1 MINPSEIFENAI
13 NHWRDDKGIGTAVI
27 SHPLNDKL
35 MVLGILQR
43 MYARSPT
50 INTVIITKSFTERQI
65 ITEFLTQQEDS
76 EENNEEFRNLISSG
90 KIKVFTDSY
99 IKTYKVSVYS
109 VYPLL
114 CIWYRPDSACTEILD
129 YVSRCKFR
137 LVIMNKFLSNY
148 EDISKIYQVAPLL
161 SDFKQAEVEAIR
173 LSTPVEETQIGID
186 IPADD
191 NVAKLLK
198 YYDEYITTSLN
209 IFGSFDIMQQA
220 NVGNQQLNISSIQIC
235 YKIAQENGWNEHLDM
250 SIEFNIEI
258 DKLYNPNNLK
268 ERASK
273 TYEIIRERNK
283 LLSDYNGKL
292 DIILDIVRA
301 NEDKKIL
308 IINKRGEFASAVTEF
323 LNTFSETDICGNY
336 HDKVDNIPAVTF
348 TGQPVYYKSGAR
360 KGERKMMGAKAQK
373 TLNVERFNNDF
384 IHVLSTNNSPDKD
397 LAIDVDV
404 VIITSPMCEDIK
416 SYMYRLSKIY
426 FRSKHIYLYSLYCR
440 NTSEQKMIERKSLS
454 DNHNVKNSF
463 ANENNSD
470 FIVDD

>member
-1 MINPSEIFENAI
+1 MINPGEIFENAI
-13 NHWRDDKGIGTAVI
+13 NHWRDEKGIGTAVI
-27 SHPLNDKL
+27 PHPLNDKL
-35 MVLGILQR
+35 IVLGVLQR
-43 MYARSPT
+43 IYARSPT
-50 INTVIITKSFTERQI
+50 LNTVIIAKSFSERQT

-76 EENNEEFRNLISSG
+76 EENNEEFKKLISAG

-99 IKTYKVSVYS
+99 IKTCNVST
-109 VYPLL
+109 YPLL
-114 CIWYRPDSACTEILD
+114 CIWYRPDSACKEVLD

-137 LVIMNKFLSNY
+137 LIVMNKILSNY

-161 SDFKQAEVEAIR
+161 SDFQQAEVEAIR

-186 IPADD
+186 IPAND
-191 NVAKLLK
+191 NVAELLK
-198 YYDEYITTSLN
+198 YYDEYIATSLN

-220 NVGNQQLNISSIQIC
+220 NVGNQQLNISATQIC
-235 YKIAQENGWNEHLDM
+235 YQIAQENGWNEHLNM
-250 SIEFNIEI
+250 NVEFNIEI
-258 DKLYNPNNLK
+258 DRLYNPNNLK
-268 ERASK
+268 DRASK
-273 TYEIIRERNK
+273 TYEIIRERSK

-301 NEDKKIL
+301 NKDKKIL
-308 IINKRGEFASAVTEF
+308 IINKRGEFASMVTEF

-373 TLNVERFNNDF
+373 TLNAERFNNDF
-384 IHVLSTNNSPDKD
+384 INVLSTNNSPDKD

-426 FRSKHIYLYSLYCR
+426 FRSKHINLYSLYCR

-454 DNHNVKNSF
+454 DNHSVKNSF
-463 ANENNSD
+463 ADENNSD